1 MSRSKLAIGDRV
13 IASLQSK
20 VVGTI
25 VATNQF
31 NEVLVEWPDGTHWVK
46 RRHLMLEI
54 ELDLLENQ
62 K

>member
-1 MSRSKLAIGDRV
+1 MSRQKLAVGDRV

-25 VATNQF
+25 VASNQF

-46 RRHLMLEI
+46 RRHLMLEV
-54 ELDLLENQ
+54 ELELMEKL